1 MRAVKGAVMS
11 AGIFRNGAII
21 MAIPI
26 NVNELINQRVIESAR
41 IEYKANWNPESC
53 LHTVCAFAND
63 VDNWGGGYILIGIE
77 DHDGLPRLPI
87 SGITKGS
94 VDKISKELLNI
105 CNLIEPRYIPVSEH
119 VTVDG
124 KGLLI
129 LWVPGGSNRPY
140 KCPDKLSAIS
150 SKSYYIRRLSSTIKA
165 NPRDVQELY
174 ALSEVIPFDD
184 RINPK
189 ADVEDLRPTLISN
202 FLHEVKSGLYEA
214 SKTMPL
220 RSLAQDMRIAEGPAE
235 YFKPLNVGLMFFN
248 DRPDNYF
255 RYARIEVVDKPDETG
270 TGMTEKTF
278 TGPLD
283 RQLRDASAYI
293 QNYIIKEK
301 VVKHANIAEAER
313 IYNFPFAAVDEAL
326 SNAVHHKDYQIPEP
340 ITVTVTPDKLEVLS
354 FPGPDRSIS
363 DESIKALRMI
373 ATRYRNRRI
382 GEFLKELHLVE
393 GRNTGIPSM
402 LRALEY
408 NGSPLPLFETDE
420 DRSYFRVTFFIHSA
434 FEKNNDQVKAA
445 PVKRKKKSDVKEVIL
460 EALISEPKVSLDLA
474 IAAGYSTH
482 RSGAYL
488 RIINELVDEGKIAFT
503 NPENPRDKNQK
514 FYLVNS

>member
-1 MRAVKGAVMS
+1 
-11 AGIFRNGAII
+11 

-26 NVNELINQRVIESAR
+26 NINDLLNQRVIESAR
-41 IEYKANWNPESC
+41 IEFKANWNPQSS

-63 VDNWGGGYILIGIE
+63 MDNWGGGYIVIGVE
-77 DHDGLPRLPI
+77 EQDGAPSLPV

-94 VDKISKELLNI
+94 IDKISKELLNV

-119 VTVDG
+119 VVFEGRD
-124 KGLLI
+124 LLV

-140 KCPDKLSAIS
+140 KCPESLSAVS
-150 SKSYYIRRLSSTIKA
+150 GKSYYIRRLSSTIKA
-165 NPRDVQELY
+165 NARDVQELF
-174 ALSEVIPFDD
+174 ALSEVIPYDD

-189 ADVEDLRPTLISN
+189 ADLNELRPALISN
-202 FLHEVKSGLYEA
+202 FLYEVKSGLYEA

-220 RSLAQDMRIAEGPAE
+220 RSLALDMKIAEGPDE

-270 TGMTEKTF
+270 AGMTEKTF
-278 TGPLD
+278 IGPLD
-283 RQLRDASAYI
+283 RQLRDALAYI

-301 VVKHANIAEAER
+301 IMKRANIAEAER
-313 IYNFPFAAVDEAL
+313 NYNFPYAAIEEAL
-326 SNAVHHKDYQIPEP
+326 SNAVHHKSYQIPEP
-340 ITVTVTPDKLEVLS
+340 ITVMATPEKLEVLS

-363 DESIKALRMI
+363 DESIRELRMV

-402 LRALEY
+402 LRALTD
-408 NGSPLPLFETDE
+408 NGSAPPVFETDA
-420 DRSYFRVTFFIHSA
+420 DRSYFRVTFFVHDA
-434 FEKNNDQVKAA
+434 FKPNKSQTDHKAVKKKKRPDVKAA
-445 PVKRKKKSDVKEVIL
+445 VL
-460 EALISEPKVSLDLA
+460 EALSDEPMSSQELAVKV
-474 IAAGYSTH
+474 GYSTH
-482 RSGAYL
+482 RSGAFY
-488 RIINELVDEGKIAFT
+488 RVIGELADEGKISYT
-503 NPENPRDKNQK
+503 IPGNPRDRNQRL
-514 FYLVNS
+514 YRV